1 MRPSE
6 CWLILDIWEG
16 VLSPQWRPS
25 GAPRYQRVKATT
37 KSELEDLDQL
47 ISQRVANDDLNFP
60 GSTLRQYSRIQ
71 EGDCTTNG
79 FGYTSRVALL
89 FLKDKTKPRE
99 SVGLTQIEDKAGR
112 SWWSVTIGIKDDDD

>member
-71 EGDCTTNG
+71 EADCTTNG

-89 FLKDKTKPRE
+89 FLKGPPLF
-99 SVGLTQIEDKAGR
+99 LTNLGTQKNMIC
-112 SWWSVTIGIKDDDD
+112 T